1 MLHVAVSRNLQHP
14 GGRQTRGPHTAST
27 RARFLKRHK
36 PTAETLEDA
45 AIAKEESG
53 GQETSP

>member
-1 MLHVAVSRNLQHP
+1 MLHVAVSRNLQRL

-27 RARFLKRHK
+27 RARSLKRHK

-53 GQETSP
+53 GQEASP